1 MEEVDELALT
11 PYFKACM
18 KIGPL
23 TRFGKRLAEND
34 PDIEGVMERANYNLR
49 GEVYY
54 TGMLVSVILAVISAI
69 AVVTFLNLTILED
82 LGLALPIR
90 LVLWVAVPPLVGGF
104 TYAIFMG
111 LPRNAITERRK
122 SIENN
127 LSYATNYMA
136 AMSSADV
143 TPTAIFRG
151 LAQQEIYGEIRTEA
165 EKIAR
170 DIDFFGRDIIKVLQK
185 AIARSPS
192 ERLQDFLQG
201 IITTSNSGGSLKVY
215 FMAKS
220 EQFMREN
227 RLKQERDM
235 QTLGVM
241 AESFV
246 TVVVAAPLFL
256 IIMMSTMAMMGQQGG
271 DTLLMATIFG
281 LIPVAQIVFAVLI
294 GDTGG
299 KD

>member
-1 MEEVDELALT
+1 MDDITLT
-11 PYFKACM
+11 PYFKASM

-23 TRFGKRLAEND
+23 TALGKKMADND
-34 PDIEGVMERANYNLR
+34 PDIESIMERANYNLG

-54 TGMLVSVILAVISAI
+54 TGMLVSVVLAVIGGLLLA
-69 AVVTFLNLTILED
+69 TFLNLTILES
-82 LGLALPIR
+82 LGLPLPIK
-90 LVLWVAVPPLVGGF
+90 LVVWIAVPPLVGMF

-111 LPRNAITERRK
+111 LPRNKITERKK

-151 LAQQEIYGEIRTEA
+151 LAEQEIYGEIRTEA

-192 ERLQDFLQG
+192 DRFQDFLQG

-256 IIMMSTMAMMGQQGG
+256 IIMMSTMAMMGQKGG

-281 LIPVAQIVFAVLI
+281 LIPVAQVVFAVLI
-294 GDTGG
+294 GDTGA
-299 KD
+299 D